1 MSTAHEAPAAPP
13 IDALL
18 GEMVAAL
25 TMAANAYLAPREGA
39 PDVASAALACD
50 AAGDV
55 FERIAPRLRPDERS
69 ALSALL
75 TDLRLS
81 VVKKRG

>member
-1 MSTAHEAPAAPP
+1 MSTAHEAPAIPP

-18 GEMVAAL
+18 GETAYQLALAASS
-25 TMAANAYLAPREGA
+25 YLAPQEGP
-39 PDVASAALACD
+39 PDLAAASLACD

-55 FERIAPRLRPDERS
+55 FARIAPRLRPEERN
-69 ALSALL
+69 ALRAML